1 MFRRQ
6 ADAGRAGSS
15 RMGRAAMRQ
24 ADPDAARAL
33 HLSEATITAHVSQIT
48 ANLHA
53 TNRVQIV
60 TLAHQTNTA

>member
-1 MFRRQ
+1 MRQ
-6 ADAGRAGSS
+6 ADA
-15 RMGRAAMRQ
+15 
-24 ADPDAARAL
+24 DAARAL

-53 TNRVQIV
+53 TNCVQIV